1 MMDICWKMIGDT
13 EDVELYKIFKEGKLN
28 KTLCYGGKRSYC
40 KEKRKTE
47 L

>member
-1 MMDICWKMIGDT
+1 MMDFCWKLIGDT

-40 KEKRKTE
+40 KEQIKTE